1 MTISLTPKFAFK
13 QQKFTFNDITFKI
26 VPINSNVYPILIKQV
41 LKMETLKTNGE
52 LLLKSIYIWRAVW
65 SKIKSV

>member
-26 VPINSNVYPILIKQV
+26 VPINSNVYPILIKQA
-41 LKMETLKTNGE
+41 LKLETLKTN
-52 LLLKSIYIWRAVW
+52 
-65 SKIKSV
+65 